1 MASHWLQAVVS
12 VIQQQ
17 AALWSQQEKEE
28 NRKREEELDDWLTFP
43 VRAAVVGLGAEVLKV
58 SDVCDE
64 FDGLPGGC
72 PRSRPMG
79 TGHRAEHQHL
89 VESPAKIKP
98 DLEKKKNLEEVQIKC
113 LLKTRNRSEVT
124 APPLFITSPLK

>member
-98 DLEKKKNLEEVQIKC
+98 DLEKKKTWRRFK
-113 LLKTRNRSEVT
+113 
-124 APPLFITSPLK
+124 